1 MSRLNFTLE
10 KTASGSKA
18 RAGKYQTLHGEVQ
31 TPVFM
36 PVGTQATVKA
46 QTVDTMKATGASI
59 LLANTYHLLLRPGPE
74 VFRKFGGIHRFM
86 NWDGPVLTDSGGFQ
100 IFSLPTERAMNEEGA
115 RFQSYVNGDLHM
127 LSPESSIEM
136 QKTIGSDIMMVLDQ
150 CIPSTAP
157 HAQAEAAM
165 ELTHRWAQRSLRARG
180 DSPAALFGIVQGACH
195 HDLRKKSAAFLRE
208 LPFDGLAIGGLAV
221 GETHAERYE
230 FTSFVTDELPTNL
243 PRYLM
248 GVGTP
253 IDMLESVHRGV
264 DMFDCIIPGQL
275 AQRGVAF
282 TARGKVQL
290 RRLTHKLSEAPL
302 EAGCDCAT
310 CRQYSRAYLHHLV
323 KADEMLGWHLL
334 GIHNFAFY
342 HRLLRDMRAAILRDD
357 FVSFYEQ
364 NRTQLGRSDEE
375 NVIHPVKKR
384 GLARTKHLG
393 DYDIVTSPEGYSSIR
408 QISSGEVM
416 HSVNRPSD
424 EANRLY
430 VGQSGLAARLLN
442 TRWSQGAPAPESD
455 QNAARAPHLHE
466 VKIPGASSG
475 AFQASGRGRPHSSML
490 LTGATATSPGEFIP
504 PTNQAG
510 ASSGVL
516 DPKGINARARTGDD
530 AELVIWDVGLG
541 AASNAMAALSC
552 FETALAEHGA
562 AALRPLRIVS
572 FEIDLDPLKLAAKF
586 ASHFPHLRHGAPH
599 AILEHGRWTHAS
611 GLMEWE
617 LHQGNF
623 LGFLESSKI
632 PDDIYYDPFS
642 AKTDIGLWTPEVF
655 ARIQRHCAP
664 KSAALYT
671 YSSATAVRV
680 ALLTAGFFV
689 AEGVG
694 TGPKAD
700 TTLAFT
706 RADGAAQHPA
716 TPKLLGAEWLGR
728 WRRSISKF
736 PASLAE
742 SDRTAF
748 ERRIESH
755 PQFAGVVSG

>member
-1 MSRLNFTLE
+1 MSRLNLTLQKE
-10 KTASGSKA
+10 ARGSKA
-18 RAGKYQTLHGEVQ
+18 RAATLQTLHGPVQ

-74 VFRKFGGIHRFM
+74 VFKKFGGIHRFM

-221 GETHAERYE
+221 GETHEERYE
-230 FTSFVTDELPTNL
+230 FTNFVTDELPKTL

-253 IDMLESVHRGV
+253 LDLLESVHRGV

-290 RRLTHKLSEAPL
+290 RRITHKLSEAPL

-310 CRQYSRAYLHHLV
+310 CQQYSRAYLHHLV

-424 EANRLY
+424 EAHRLY
-430 VGQSGLAARLLN
+430 VEQSGLAGRLLK
-442 TRWSQGAPAPESD
+442 RDGD
-455 QNAARAPHLHE
+455 
-466 VKIPGASSG
+466 
-475 AFQASGRGRPHSSML
+475 
-490 LTGATATSPGEFIP
+490 
-504 PTNQAG
+504 
-510 ASSGVL
+510 
-516 DPKGINARARTGDD
+516 GI
-530 AELVIWDVGLG
+530 ELVIWDVGLG

-552 FETALAEHGA
+552 FETALAEHRA

-599 AILEHGRWTHAS
+599 AILEQGRWSHAS

-617 LHQGNF
+617 LHAGDF
-623 LGFLESSKI
+623 LQQLESSKI

-642 AKTDIGLWTPEVF
+642 AKTDTGLWTAEVF
-655 ARIQRHCAP
+655 SRIHRHSAP

-680 ALLTAGFFV
+680 ALLTAGLFV

-694 TGPKAD
+694 TGPKSD

-728 WRRSISKF
+728 WRRSGSKF
-736 PASLAE
+736 PAGLAE
-742 SDRTAF
+742 GERPAF
-748 ERRIESH
+748 EKRIESH
-755 PQFAGVVSG
+755 PQFAGMD